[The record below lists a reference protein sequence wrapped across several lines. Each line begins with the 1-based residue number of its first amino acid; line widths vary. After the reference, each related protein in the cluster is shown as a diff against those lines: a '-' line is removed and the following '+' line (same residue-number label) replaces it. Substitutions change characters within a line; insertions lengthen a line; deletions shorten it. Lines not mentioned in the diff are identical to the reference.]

1 MKILILGGGFQ
12 QLPAIRKAHELGL
25 TVLLADYLPDAPGR
39 REAEQSFLVSTRD
52 RDKILELAR
61 KEDVDGILAFA
72 SDPAEETAAYV
83 AEKIG
88 LPGGMY
94 AAAGILGNKRRFRE
108 FLAMHRIPA
117 PRHFLMDYPESD
129 LPYPVVVKP
138 LDSSGS
144 KGVTILRS
152 YDAGRLLRAY
162 QTAVSCS
169 LSGQAMAEEYISY
182 GYRHLI
188 GGDVIVRDGNV
199 ILYGLMDC
207 IS

>member
-25 TVLLADYLPDAPGR
+25 TVLLVDYLPDAPGR
-39 REAEQSFLVSTRD
+39 READQSFLISTRD

-61 KEDVDGILAFA
+61 KEDADGILAFA

-83 AEKIG
+83 AEKLG

-117 PRHFLMDYPESD
+117 PRHFPMDYPEND
-129 LPYPVVVKP
+129 LPCYE
-138 LDSSGS
+138 
-144 KGVTILRS
+144 VTIVKK
-152 YDAGRLLRAY
+152 RLKEISVSRQATFVFLWQRLERA
-162 QTAVSCS
+162 
-169 LSGQAMAEEYISY
+169 
-182 GYRHLI
+182 LI
-188 GGDVIVRDGNV
+188 
-199 ILYGLMDC
+199 
-207 IS
+207 

>member
-1 MKILILGGGFQ
+1 M
-12 QLPAIRKAHELGL
+12 A
-25 TVLLADYLPDAPGR
+25 
-39 REAEQSFLVSTRD
+39 
-52 RDKILELAR
+52 
-61 KEDVDGILAFA
+61 GILAFA

-94 AAAGILGNKRRFRE
+94 AAAGILGNKRKFRE

-117 PRHFLMDYPESD
+117 PRHFPMDYPESD
-129 LPYPVVVKP
+129 LHYPVVVKP

-152 YDAGRLLRAY
+152 YDAGRLLQAY
-162 QTAVSCS
+162 QAAVSCS

-188 GGDVIVRDGNV
+188 GGDVIVRGGNV
-199 ILYGLMDC
+199 VLYGLMDC
-207 IS
+207 IREEGKNLVPCGKIYPCDAGEEVKVRIARIMCSSQQILDTKLSFSVT